1 MIVKNSKPLAAI
13 SYDTQTFDFLTK
25 FVADES
31 DHVVTRFSPEQF
43 FNNPD
48 PAYQYINLVVKD
60 FVERHVI
67 SDRLT
72 QWNLDRWTYI
82 GDDVG
87 HPAHTVS
94 LNNKNLSIGPG
105 CLIYP
110 AVWAYSGHIGQDVIM
125 HSMTR
130 MAENVYIGDGSF
142 LSGSIT
148 IAGGCR
154 IGNRCFLG
162 NNLFFM
168 DGVSICD
175 DVKLLP
181 GTNLRKNITEPG
193 TYYNP
198 GAFKTENIVI

>member
-1 MIVKNSKPLAAI
+1 MLIKNDKPLAAI

-25 FVADES
+25 FVAQES
-31 DHVVTRFSPEQF
+31 TEPVIRISPEQF
-43 FNNPD
+43 LAAAD
-48 PAYQYINLVVKD
+48 PAYQYINLVVRD
-60 FVERHVI
+60 FTERQLI
-67 SDRLT
+67 SKNLN
-72 QWNLDRWTYI
+72 QLGLDRWTYI
-82 GDDVG
+82 GNDVG
-87 HPAHTVS
+87 HPAHTIQQ
-94 LNNKNLSIGPG
+94 NKNLSIGLG

-110 AVWAYSGHIGQDVIM
+110 AVWAYSGHIGQDVII

-130 MAENVYIGDGSF
+130 AAENVHIGDGSF

-148 IAGGCR
+148 LAGGCK

-181 GTNLRKNITEPG
+181 GTNLRKSITEPG

-198 GAFKTENIVI
+198 NVFKTENIVV

>member
-1 MIVKNSKPLAAI
+1 MLIKNDKPLAAI

-25 FVADES
+25 FVAQES
-31 DHVVTRFSPEQF
+31 TEPVIRISPEQF
-43 FNNPD
+43 FASPSSE
-48 PAYQYINLVVKD
+48 YQYINLVVKD
-60 FVERHVI
+60 FTERQLI
-67 SDRLT
+67 SKNLT
-72 QWNLDRWTYI
+72 ELSLDRWTYI
-82 GDDVG
+82 GNDVG
-87 HPAHTVS
+87 HPAHTIS
-94 LNNKNLSIGPG
+94 QNKNLSIGLG

-110 AVWAYSGHIGQDVIM
+110 AVWAYSGHIGQDVII

-130 MAENVYIGDGSF
+130 AAENVHIGDGSF

-148 IAGGCR
+148 LAGSCK

-181 GTNLRKNITEPG
+181 GTNLRKSITAPG

-198 GAFKTENIVI
+198 TAFKIENIVV

>member
-1 MIVKNSKPLAAI
+1 MIVKNSKPLAVV
-13 SYDTQTFDFLTK
+13 SYDTQTFDLLTK

-72 QWNLDRWTYI
+72 QLNLDRWTYI
-82 GDDVG
+82 GEDIG

-94 LNNKNLSIGPG
+94 LNNKNLSIGSG

-110 AVWAYSGHIGQDVIM
+110 AVWAYSGHIGQDVIV

-148 IAGGCR
+148 IAGGCK

-181 GTNLRKNITEPG
+181 GTNLRKSITEPG

-198 GAFKTENIVI
+198 GAFKIENIVV